1 LQKLTN
7 AQEWETLRQ
16 RWLLPL
22 LYTMV
27 PVLFQ
32 GQQGTIAP
40 LVRAGLEA
48 MDQLAPGPK
57 EEKEPAASKAP
68 STNGLESALPSTN
81 G

>member
-1 LQKLTN
+1 LRKALVEAVTPEDITAIVHALLLKAKQGKRGAGKL
-7 AQEWETLRQ
+7 L
-16 RWLLPL
+16 
-22 LYTMV
+22 
-27 PVLFQ
+27 
-32 GQQGTIAP
+32 